1 MIYWI
6 WLNTIDGLG
15 PVMQRKLL
23 NHFKNPKN
31 IFDADEYEIMK
42 VKNLGII
49 RAKEIKNTSL
59 EKSKEIL
66 DKCEKNKV
74 KILSIY
80 DDLYPNQVKNIISSP
95 TLLYYKGEIRK
106 NIMGVGIVGSRRCT
120 SYGKT
125 IAIEAASYLAKNN
138 ITVISGMAKGID
150 GYAHTACL
158 KAGGYTVAFLGSSPD
173 VCYPKEH
180 NILMESIIE
189 NGAVIS
195 EYPPET
201 KALSKHFPKRN
212 FLISSFSQKL
222 LVVEAAQK
230 SGALI
235 TAHFSSKI
243 NRKVFAVPNNI
254 YQKTSSGTNN
264 LILEGA
270 KIYLNPEQLLE
281 DEHILKSIK
290 KFEDINQIK
299 LKSENQNY
307 KNNIN
312 SKLKNDDNFDLEK
325 YSSKEKMIIESIKE
339 GTKFISEIMND
350 TNLNEREILELISI
364 LELEGVVRSI
374 PGGRWKIT

>member
-1 MIYWI
+1 M
-6 WLNTIDGLG
+6 
-15 PVMQRKLL
+15 
-23 NHFKNPKN
+23 
-31 IFDADEYEIMK
+31 
-42 VKNLGII
+42 
-49 RAKEIKNTSL
+49 
-59 EKSKEIL
+59 
-66 DKCEKNKV
+66 
-74 KILSIY
+74 
-80 DDLYPNQVKNIISSP
+80 
-95 TLLYYKGEIRK
+95 
-106 NIMGVGIVGSRRCT
+106 
-120 SYGKT
+120 
-125 IAIEAASYLAKNN
+125 
-138 ITVISGMAKGID
+138 
-150 GYAHTACL
+150 
-158 KAGGYTVAFLGSSPD
+158 
-173 VCYPKEH
+173 
-180 NILMESIIE
+180 
-189 NGAVIS
+189 
-195 EYPPET
+195 
-201 KALSKHFPKRN
+201 HFPKRN

-243 NRKVFAVPNNI
+243 NRTVFAVPNNI

-299 LKSENQNY
+299 LKPENQNY

-312 SKLKNDDNFDLEK
+312 SKLKNDENFDLEK

-339 GTKFISEIMND
+339 GTKLISEIMND

>member
-66 DKCEKNKV
+66 DKCEKN
-74 KILSIY
+74 
-80 DDLYPNQVKNIISSP
+80 
-95 TLLYYKGEIRK
+95 
-106 NIMGVGIVGSRRCT
+106 
-120 SYGKT
+120 
-125 IAIEAASYLAKNN
+125 N

-195 EYPPET
+195 
-201 KALSKHFPKRN
+201 RN
-212 FLISSFSQKL
+212 QEGR
-222 LVVEAAQK
+222 LVCNK
-230 SGALI
+230 N
-235 TAHFSSKI
+235 T
-243 NRKVFAVPNNI
+243 RM
-254 YQKTSSGTNN
+254 
-264 LILEGA
+264 
-270 KIYLNPEQLLE
+270 
-281 DEHILKSIK
+281 IK
-290 KFEDINQIK
+290 Q
-299 LKSENQNY
+299 
-307 KNNIN
+307 
-312 SKLKNDDNFDLEK
+312 
-325 YSSKEKMIIESIKE
+325 
-339 GTKFISEIMND
+339 T
-350 TNLNEREILELISI
+350 
-364 LELEGVVRSI
+364 
-374 PGGRWKIT
+374 

>member
-1 MIYWI
+1 M
-6 WLNTIDGLG
+6 
-15 PVMQRKLL
+15 
-23 NHFKNPKN
+23 
-31 IFDADEYEIMK
+31 
-42 VKNLGII
+42 
-49 RAKEIKNTSL
+49 
-59 EKSKEIL
+59 
-66 DKCEKNKV
+66 
-74 KILSIY
+74 
-80 DDLYPNQVKNIISSP
+80 
-95 TLLYYKGEIRK
+95 
-106 NIMGVGIVGSRRCT
+106 
-120 SYGKT
+120 
-125 IAIEAASYLAKNN
+125 
-138 ITVISGMAKGID
+138 
-150 GYAHTACL
+150 
-158 KAGGYTVAFLGSSPD
+158 
-173 VCYPKEH
+173 
-180 NILMESIIE
+180 
-189 NGAVIS
+189 
-195 EYPPET
+195 
-201 KALSKHFPKRN
+201 HFPKRN

-299 LKSENQNY
+299 LK
-307 KNNIN
+307 
-312 SKLKNDDNFDLEK
+312 NDDNFDLEK

-339 GTKFISEIMND
+339 GTKLISEIMND